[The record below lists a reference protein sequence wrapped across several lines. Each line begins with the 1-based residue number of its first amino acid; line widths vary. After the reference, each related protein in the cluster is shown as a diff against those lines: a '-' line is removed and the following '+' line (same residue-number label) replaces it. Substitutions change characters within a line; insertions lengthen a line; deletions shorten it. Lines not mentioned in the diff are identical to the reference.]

1 MPVSTSRDPG
11 PVHLL
16 GQDGRRYDFSSLL
29 ALSHWLASRISR
41 RRGAYRHW
49 DLSIGPAFRVRV
61 DRDWLGQP
69 YYREYDFIL
78 RDAQGNS
85 LDPGLIPAPAW
96 AEKWKRGQRGPVPAW
111 RRGPVPRTGCGCL
124 PLIFAPFL
132 LPAFDIYH
140 AAVMRCA
147 WHDLFDGDTRVQ
159 AFATQETPA
168 TASVVRPAHFGHGPE
183 FTLKTRGNSSP

>member
-1 MPVSTSRDPG
+1 MPVFTFRDPG

-78 RDAQGNS
+78 RDAQGNP
-85 LDPGLIPAPAW
+85 LEPWIIPAPAW
-96 AEKWKRGQRGPVPAW
+96 AEKWKRGQRGPVPVW
-111 RRGPVPRTGCGCL
+111 RRGPVPRTGYKGGSHTDTLRYPRTQAARKAGQAPVDDNEPIVRRARSPVALPTAWDDAPRGCQRSWK
-124 PLIFAPFL
+124 AHRRTQWK
-132 LPAFDIYH
+132 PA
-140 AAVMRCA
+140 R
-147 WHDLFDGDTRVQ
+147 R
-159 AFATQETPA
+159 
-168 TASVVRPAHFGHGPE
+168 S
-183 FTLKTRGNSSP
+183 